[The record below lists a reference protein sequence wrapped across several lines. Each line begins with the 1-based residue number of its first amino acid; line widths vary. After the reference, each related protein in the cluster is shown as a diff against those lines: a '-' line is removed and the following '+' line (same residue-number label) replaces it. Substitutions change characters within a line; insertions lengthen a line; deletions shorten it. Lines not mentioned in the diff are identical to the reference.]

1 MKLWSH
7 ETNLYLF
14 TPEEYNQLPHGF
26 ELTCIDGSTSC
37 KDIDLVDC
45 DTRMGHIA
53 FGVVD
58 PWNHPMKDLF
68 LVFKL
73 KE

>member
-1 MKLWSH
+1 MKLWS
-7 ETNLYLF
+7 EESNLYLF
-14 TPEEYNQLPHGF
+14 TPEEFAQLPSCF
-26 ELTCIDGSTSC
+26 ELTCIDGSTAY
-37 KDIDLVDC
+37 KGVDNVVC
-45 DTRMGHIA
+45 DTRFGHLA

-68 LVFKL
+68 LMFKL